1 MAQILFVAGFVLP
14 DMTLPLR
21 YAASVM
27 DCTQKVKQNL
37 KGTKYVN
44 TKYLVNL
51 VNYSSLVPKV
61 EFISPL
67 SK

>member
-1 MAQILFVAGFVLP
+1 MAHILFVTGFVLP

-37 KGTKYVN
+37 KGTKYVVF
-44 TKYLVNL
+44 TSQMSLLVL
-51 VNYSSLVPKV
+51 QL
-61 EFISPL
+61 
-67 SK
+67 